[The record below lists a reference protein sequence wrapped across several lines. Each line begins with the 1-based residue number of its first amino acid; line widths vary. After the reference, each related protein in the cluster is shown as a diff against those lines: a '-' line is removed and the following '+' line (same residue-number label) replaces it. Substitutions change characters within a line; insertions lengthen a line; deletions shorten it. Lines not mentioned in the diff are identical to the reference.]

1 MICVHPFESSRLSYR
16 FKHGV
21 LEESRCLSVSP
32 ADRSTF
38 VSPQPTSRPAT
49 SMIHPKVDGPLQIQS
64 NQQSRERTIP
74 SHPQRQTCWQLD
86 PPDRSGG
93 RRKSRSGFGFGF
105 GPSVWSARCSVS
117 PIDRMLGAIRQIP
130 SQCRHQSRPG
140 PSLGS
145 KCLGLFS
152 ATRLSPLQMYH

>member
-1 MICVHPFESSRLSYR
+1 MSLNSGLSYRFKFFFLKKYR

-64 NQQSRERTIP
+64 NQQSRERAIP

-86 PPDRSGG
+86 PPDRWGG
-93 RRKSRSGFGFGF
+93 SRKSRSAQLATGRKQQARQ
-105 GPSVWSARCSVS
+105 PRVWLRLW
-117 PIDRMLGAIRQIP
+117 PICLVR
-130 SQCRHQSRPG
+130 
-140 PSLGS
+140 SLL
-145 KCLGLFS
+145 CL
-152 ATRLSPLQMYH
+152 AH

>member
-1 MICVHPFESSRLSYR
+1 MKKYR

-64 NQQSRERTIP
+64 NQQSREGEGEGFRVEP

-105 GPSVWSARCSVS
+105 GPSVWSARSLLLCLAHC
-117 PIDRMLGAIRQIP
+117 IDRMLGGIRQIP